1 MSKTRAA
8 QVFYW
13 QPPSAVVWSYAAAL
27 CLAYIVV
34 IVLTPLAIASIQRL
48 DDALFMQLGQAL
60 AEGHWLGPYNELTLL
75 KGPGY
80 PLFLALGNWA
90 GLSASMARASFHC
103 AAVVCFVSVAH
114 RAHRS
119 FLVSGVLLTLLLWH
133 PISLTSFLLR
143 ILRDQIS
150 YGQILLVIAMTA
162 WSLFFATGLRQKLV
176 AIVAGLIL
184 GWTWLTREEGLA
196 ILLMLLPLFLAAL
209 IRARQ
214 TKALQRMVGVLIIY
228 FATFASTQLAYRAA
242 NYLAYGTFVGVETK
256 SPSYLHA
263 LRELHGVRSGGIRPY
278 VSITNEAMKRVFA
291 VSPAF
296 ASLRDHLQGPP
307 SDGWRSITCT
317 VRPSACGD
325 IGGGFFMFAL
335 IGAAKQ
341 QGHYETPAKAAAFY
355 ERIAEEVSEACHAG
369 KLECAPQWLPEMPPA
384 TWAQITGGFWK
395 NIGPVVGLLL
405 YKDPPLNLV
414 PSQRSINDSFEANLS
429 FLNFPSHT
437 APMIAGSKTGTT
449 TLTGWYRKTGSQWFS
464 VQANEFGAAVSS
476 YMDRLPSPDVQAHFD
491 DTEAAHQRFRLL
503 LQCASD
509 NCIVLFQGADGSIAE
524 RTLANLRS
532 GDGFQVGEAWIRI
545 DFAESA
551 SAAPQ
556 RSTTPSAQ
564 EEWANIARVG
574 IASNYQYIALP
585 TFAAGVLAFA
595 VTAICL
601 LRTALA
607 SLTFL
612 LAMTCWLGVIIRVGL
627 LLLVDV
633 TSFPALSPQYL
644 APAYYLLVAA
654 SVLSCAALLK
664 AWIGDRTLPQQTFRA
679 GA

>member
-1 MSKTRAA
+1 
-8 QVFYW
+8 
-13 QPPSAVVWSYAAAL
+13 
-27 CLAYIVV
+27 
-34 IVLTPLAIASIQRL
+34 
-48 DDALFMQLGQAL
+48 
-60 AEGHWLGPYNELTLL
+60 
-75 KGPGY
+75 
-80 PLFLALGNWA
+80 
-90 GLSASMARASFHC
+90 
-103 AAVVCFVSVAH
+103 
-114 RAHRS
+114 
-119 FLVSGVLLTLLLWH
+119 
-133 PISLTSFLLR
+133 
-143 ILRDQIS
+143 
-150 YGQILLVIAMTA
+150 
-162 WSLFFATGLRQKLV
+162 
-176 AIVAGLIL
+176 
-184 GWTWLTREEGLA
+184 
-196 ILLMLLPLFLAAL
+196 
-209 IRARQ
+209 
-214 TKALQRMVGVLIIY
+214 
-228 FATFASTQLAYRAA
+228 
-242 NYLAYGTFVGVETK
+242 
-256 SPSYLHA
+256 
-263 LRELHGVRSGGIRPY
+263 
-278 VSITNEAMKRVFA
+278 
-291 VSPAF
+291 
-296 ASLRDHLQGPP
+296 
-307 SDGWRSITCT
+307 
-317 VRPSACGD
+317 
-325 IGGGFFMFAL
+325 
-335 IGAAKQ
+335 
-341 QGHYETPAKAAAFY
+341 
-355 ERIAEEVSEACHAG
+355 
-369 KLECAPQWLPEMPPA
+369 
-384 TWAQITGGFWK
+384 
-395 NIGPVVGLLL
+395 
-405 YKDPPLNLV
+405 
-414 PSQRSINDSFEANLS
+414 
-429 FLNFPSHT
+429 
-437 APMIAGSKTGTT
+437 MIAGSKTGTT